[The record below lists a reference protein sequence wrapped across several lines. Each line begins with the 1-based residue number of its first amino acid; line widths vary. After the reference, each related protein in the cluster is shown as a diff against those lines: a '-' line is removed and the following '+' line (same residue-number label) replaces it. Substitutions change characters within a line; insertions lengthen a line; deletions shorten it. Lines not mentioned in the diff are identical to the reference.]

1 MVTGVLDMQTKQGAS
16 NNEHPPTSI
25 QQRASSILKRSDFPR
40 LNLTPL
46 HVARN
51 WSKADVLLGEY
62 EGQKVV
68 VKDLKPCALWFR
80 WVFGRHAMKREW
92 RAMETLRG
100 LKGVP
105 QPVALIDADCF
116 LMEFCDGT
124 PLKNLKRGDVAP
136 ETLQQLQS
144 LLSEIH
150 RRGVTHGDLHG
161 GNILVDNLGNVSL
174 IDWATAS
181 IFGSAPK
188 GPKAISFAN
197 WCALDERAFLK
208 VKVSHAAKNITSR
221 EREILLNGPSALY
234 RFVKNLR
241 FLLQKLRGKNP
252 SRKWMYVSA
261 EIREMLEESSQDS
274 EFSSQKNS
282 KPHETTDY

>member
-1 MVTGVLDMQTKQGAS
+1 MKDLA
-16 NNEHPPTSI
+16 TSPS
-25 QQRASSILKRSDFPR
+25 QSLKRRDLPL

-51 WSKADVLLGEY
+51 WSKADVHLGEY
-62 EGQKVV
+62 DGQKVV

-92 RAMETLRG
+92 RAMQTLRG

-105 QPVALIDADCF
+105 LPIARVDADCF
-116 LMEFCDGT
+116 LMQFCDGT
-124 PLKNLKRGDVAP
+124 PLKNLKRGDVP
-136 ETLQQLQS
+136 PQTLQQLQS

-161 GNILVDNLGNVSL
+161 GNILVDNLGDVAL

-181 IFGSAPK
+181 IFGTNPVGLKS
-188 GPKAISFAN
+188 ISFAN
-197 WCALDERAFLK
+197 WCALDDRAFLK
-208 VKVSHAAKNITSR
+208 VKLTHAPQSITPR

-241 FLLQKLRGKNP
+241 YGLQKLRGKKP
-252 SRKWMYVSA
+252 SRDWMYVSA
-261 EIREMLEESSQDS
+261 EMRRMLEEPVVS
-274 EFSSQKNS
+274 EKTGHGQKN
-282 KPHETTDY
+282 